1 MADDERHREL
11 MREAIA
17 REGEGHRALL
27 DGDAERAA
35 AAYRAAG
42 ERYRASWE
50 AAPPTAFGRLI
61 GLLKAAALAGGDAS
75 SEAAYVREQ
84 VGEPA
89 EPSAAAAYALALA
102 ALVAGDD
109 GGALR
114 WTPAMRGVS
123 EPFARAADAID
134 AIAAHDEPATRVA
147 LEAIVHDF
155 EQRPE
160 HLTGVPF
167 ADTAA
172 MLDVLAQRRGMDVAP
187 VSAVLAPRR
196 GA

>member
-17 REGEGHRALL
+17 CEGEGHRAAL
-27 DGDAERAA
+27 DGDARRAA
-35 AAYRAAG
+35 DAYARAA

-61 GLLKAAALAGGDAS
+61 GLLKAAVLAGGDAW
-75 SEAAYVREQ
+75 ETAAYVRAQ
-84 VGEPA
+84 LGEPA
-89 EPSAAAAYALALA
+89 EPSAAAAYALAIA

-109 GGALR
+109 DEAPR
-114 WTPAMRGVS
+114 WTAAMRGAS

-134 AIAAHDEPATRVA
+134 AIAARDEPATRVA
-147 LEAIVHDF
+147 LEAIVQDF
-155 EQRPE
+155 ERRPE

-172 MLDVLAQRRGMDVAP
+172 MLDVLARRRGLDVAP
-187 VSAVLAPRR
+187 ASRVLAPRR
-196 GA
+196 S